1 MSKTSSIPTPR
12 SVLAT
17 SAAAGARSSK
27 SSCYARRHPSRAT
40 DALQA
45 RVNLKT
51 PAKALGLT
59 IPKSFLLRAEATIE

>member
-51 PAKALGLT
+51 PAKQGDSKNRRL
-59 IPKSFLLRAEATIE
+59 